1 MAIIREFNLHTNAGP
16 SIPPVI
22 HVNQYDRGETWK
34 FKLYQPNGQQLTP
47 TDAAIVGIKSDGHI
61 IANAGTVSGGVI
73 SITETEQMTAAPG
86 KAVFEILFDN
96 DTHGTANFIV
106 LVEPS
111 PTNDGIASESDLSLF
126 QEAIDSI
133 SPATINAAVSA
144 WMSAQLTPSE
154 WVIDNSL
161 TVANAAADA
170 KKAGDL
176 IRQNTADIG
185 DLTDLVTEDQS
196 SLVGAINETRTD
208 LYNWFTDDIEKV
220 KYIYEGS
227 GSDADIYE
235 VQRLEWAAADDAD
248 ITGLKVITRKEGA
261 STDTSKFFVDGNE
274 LMEYVIG
281 DTSDLSGTI
290 TEEISD
296 LKSALPFSD
305 VTDESEMTDTS
316 LMYRMDG
323 YIYYYDNVS
332 NAWKRVGSGGGSGA
346 SDSTLPILYLIGD
359 VSQMSKDV
367 RSQLQYTFVD
377 SANHTQR
384 TGWCD
389 AKWQGD
395 SSLSYPKKNYTF
407 RFYHDPSFNRKD
419 KINYFDLTKQSK
431 WVTKANWIDHSHARN
446 IVSARL
452 WSAIVHSRVSA
463 PPELLTASPN
473 NGAIDGE
480 PIVIYLNGSY
490 LGLYTMNIPKDDFTF
505 GMDAENPLHC
515 CAYGQYNN
523 NGASTS
529 DTHVLSNEFRHA
541 SEIGWECEVP
551 GEWTTDTRAGLIQLI
566 NFVMSSTDEQF
577 KENLDTYLDVESALD
592 YYLFCYFIGASD
604 SLAQNMI
611 LLTYD
616 GGSKWYCS
624 AYDLDST
631 FGLYW
636 NGSSF
641 YSSTM
646 ACPEDYQDTN
656 NLLWERIEANFGN
669 ELYARYRKLRSS
681 VLSLD
686 YINREFEFF
695 MGQIPQ
701 DEYDNDIIKWAN
713 IPQRSVNHLNQ
724 IKTWI
729 ASRAEYVDA
738 QIADMASPVP
748 CTGVTLS
755 ESSLTFTDY
764 GTHQLFAT
772 VQPEDCAQTVN
783 WSSSDTSVATVNQNG
798 LVTTIANGTATITV
812 TCGNYSATCSVTM
825 AYDEFGWS
833 SLPQYDVNESTG
845 EIISGSSYKSKSIP
859 VTKGVWNFQNSAG
872 NFNYLKAV
880 VYDEN
885 DNFVFVFT
893 PASNNNLSVD
903 IFEDGYEVILIA
915 YPKSSS
921 ANPSQS
927 LTFTKSSEVWGSYNR
942 YKINEETG
950 IISQYSNSNNCVTV
964 TDIPVDSGATYVFT
978 ANLTWKN
985 VFQYD
990 TNGNFIKCETTAGTS
1005 AAKTATMESNT
1016 AYVRLSGVGTVAN
1029 AKAYTFVKQ

>member
-1 MAIIREFNLHTNAGP
+1 MIERNFNLHLTAGH
-16 SIPPVI
+16 SIPLVI
-22 HVNQYDRGETWK
+22 NANQYDQGESWVFTLFNSDGTK
-34 FKLYQPNGQQLTP
+34 YVPSTG
-47 TDAAIVGIKSDGHI
+47 AIVGIKSDNLGI
-61 IANAGTVSGGVI
+61 INSGSVVDGKVV
-73 SITETEQMTAAPG
+73 ITETQQMTAAPG
-86 KAVFEILFDN
+86 RAVFELMIDN
-96 DTHGTANFIV
+96 QTHGTANFV
-106 LVEPS
+106 LMVEPKPGNNADLS
-111 PTNDGIASESDLSLF
+111 DSDLSLI
-126 QEAIDSI
+126 QEALDAVNPLPTGGSVGQVLTKTANG
-133 SPATINAAVSA
+133 SAWSDAGTPTQEQVADAVSDWA
-144 WMSAQLTPSE
+144 DDNITVTTGV
-154 WVIDNSL
+154 VIDQSL
-161 TVANAAADA
+161 RVSGAAADA
-170 KKAGDL
+170 KAVGDELDEIKDL
-176 IRQNTADIG
+176 IESKSG
-185 DLTDLVTEDQS
+185 ELV
-196 SLVGAINETRTD
+196 N
-208 LYNWFTDDIEKV
+208 
-220 KYIYEGS
+220 
-227 GSDADIYE
+227 
-235 VQRLEWAAADDAD
+235 
-248 ITGLKVITRKEGA
+248 VIP
-261 STDTSKFFVDGNE
+261 V
-274 LMEYVIG
+274 
-281 DTSDLSGTI
+281 
-290 TEEISD
+290 
-296 LKSALPFSD
+296 
-305 VTDESEMTDTS
+305 
-316 LMYRMDG
+316 
-323 YIYYYDNVS
+323 
-332 NAWKRVGSGGGSGA
+332 
-346 SDSTLPILYLIGD
+346 LYLVGD

-377 SANHTQR
+377 SMNHTQR

-407 RFYHDPSFNRKD
+407 RFYHDPSFTRKD

-473 NGAIDGE
+473 NGAINGE
-480 PIVIYLNGSY
+480 PVVIYLNGSY
-490 LGLYTMNIPKDDFTF
+490 IGLYTMNIPKEDFTF

-529 DTHVLSNEFRHA
+529 DTHVLSNEFRYA

-566 NFVMSSTDEQF
+566 NFVMSSTDAQF

-748 CTGVTLS
+748 CTGITLS

-772 VQPEDCAQTVN
+772 VQPEDCTQTVN